1 MKISA
6 EQEVYTFL
14 RQAIISRKLLPNEQI
29 VETNIVEQSG
39 LSRTP
44 VRAALKRLANDGLVV
59 LKPNKGA
66 FVVNPSHKEVRDL
79 FECKMM
85 YEVEI
90 AALAAAHI
98 TESEILHLRQI
109 LDRTVEY
116 HRHREF
122 NYFLELNYDFHMV
135 IAHAA
140 DNYYLEKISH
150 ELLSAT
156 SAALLVYDD
165 FREVPLEEMESFK
178 EHNQI
183 ITALRDRDENLA
195 RRTMVDHLLNTY
207 QTLHLS
213 LPLRYVYPL
222 E

>member
-1 MKISA
+1 M
-6 EQEVYTFL
+6 
-14 RQAIISRKLLPNEQI
+14 
-29 VETNIVEQSG
+29 
-39 LSRTP
+39 
-44 VRAALKRLANDGLVV
+44 
-59 LKPNKGA
+59 
-66 FVVNPSHKEVRDL
+66 
-79 FECKMM
+79 
-85 YEVEI
+85 EI

-150 ELLSAT
+150 ELLTAT

-183 ITALRDRDENLA
+183 IAALRDRDENLA
-195 RRTMVDHLLNTY
+195 RRAMVDHLLNTY